1 MRRREFIA
9 GLGVA
14 AWPLAVRAQQ
24 ANLPIIGFLGS
35 DPQKS
40 DDHRLR
46 AFAQGL
52 AEIGYVEGQ
61 NVAIEYRWAG
71 TDYDRFATLAADL
84 VHRGVSVIFA
94 GTTPAVLAAMA
105 TTKVTP
111 IVFGTAID
119 PISGGLVSGL
129 DRPGGNLTGIY
140 SFSEGLTAKRLELLH
155 ETVPTSSTI
164 AALLN
169 EANRPITE
177 VQSRALQSAADT
189 LGLKLLLLS
198 VRSERDFDSAFAT
211 LVERGAGGLVIS
223 QEASFITHA
232 ERLAELTLR
241 FGIPAISSTRVFTG
255 AGGLMSYEA
264 SLSEMHRVAGTYAGR
279 ILKGEK
285 VSSLPV
291 QQSTKIELII
301 NLKTAKALG
310 LTFPTA
316 LLVRADE
323 VIE

>member
-177 VQSRALQSAADT
+177 VQSLGHAYPARAPCSTSSIIDNTADLDIACGRGTRIASYCRPRLPMPQTDGRAETVRLTSCVCGGFAAARFSSQNPAPSPFFQTLQQFS
-189 LGLKLLLLS
+189 
-198 VRSERDFDSAFAT
+198 
-211 LVERGAGGLVIS
+211 
-223 QEASFITHA
+223 
-232 ERLAELTLR
+232 
-241 FGIPAISSTRVFTG
+241 
-255 AGGLMSYEA
+255 
-264 SLSEMHRVAGTYAGR
+264 
-279 ILKGEK
+279 
-285 VSSLPV
+285 
-291 QQSTKIELII
+291 
-301 NLKTAKALG
+301 
-310 LTFPTA
+310 
-316 LLVRADE
+316 
-323 VIE
+323 